1 MLKVTLDV
9 NGKKIGEFQIID
21 IGSVGEKRIEYKV
34 SYFRKPGE
42 YVEIFYVVHHLEEGV
57 EVLVK
62 KVLDKFLSGN
72 DSKLLERKN
81 VKKGG

>member
-21 IGSVGEKRIEYKV
+21 IGSCGKKQIKYKV
-34 SYFRKPGE
+34 CYFKKPGE
-42 YVEIFYVVHHLEEGV
+42 YVEIFYVVHQLEEGV

-62 KVLDKFLSGN
+62 KVLDKLLSGN
-72 DSKLLERKN
+72 DSKLLERKT
-81 VKKGG
+81 GG